1 MSNCHVLHPTWQ
13 ADIDAILGR
22 DLPWEGLSGLTVL
35 VTGAGGFLGG
45 YLVRSLLALHPA
57 GLVSEPI
64 HVVAM
69 VRDVTRARARMM
81 DIADNEYLE
90 WLLWDLNQIAVPEI
104 PECHYVLHGA
114 SQASPLF
121 YGSDPVGTI
130 MPNTIGTAGLLQ
142 ALTNCTDPRG
152 LLYISSSEVYGSI
165 GGDDLVVEN
174 SYGTLDPATVRAC
187 YAESKRI
194 GETMCIAW
202 HAQHGLPTFLVRP
215 FHTYG
220 PGLQPND
227 GRVFAD
233 FCFNVIRGENIVM
246 NSDGS
251 ARRAFCYASDAVA
264 GIFTVLLK
272 GEPATPYNVANPAGE
287 LSVMELAELL
297 VGLYPDKGLSV
308 VKQISRNV
316 DSGYIASTVSR
327 LIPDV
332 QRLKQLGWDAKI
344 SPSEGFQRMI
354 EVCK

>member
-1 MSNCHVLHPTWQ
+1 MSNDHSLHPNCQ
-13 ADIDAILGR
+13 EDIDAILGR
-22 DLPWEGLSGLTVL
+22 DLPWESLSGLSIL
-35 VTGAGGFLGG
+35 VTGSGGFLGG
-45 YLVRSLLALHPA
+45 YLVRSLLAMYPA

-69 VRDVTRARARMM
+69 VRDVTKARARMI

-90 WLLWDLNQIAVPEI
+90 WLLWDLNQIAVPDI
-104 PECHYVLHGA
+104 PECHYVLHAA
-114 SQASPLF
+114 SQASPVF

-130 MPNTIGTAGLLQ
+130 MPNAIGTAGLLQ
-142 ALTNCTDPRG
+142 ALTNCNDPRG
-152 LLYISSSEVYGSI
+152 LLFVSSSEVYGSI
-165 GGDDLVVEN
+165 DGDDLVVEN
-174 SYGTLDPATVRAC
+174 SYGILDPATVRAC
-187 YAESKRI
+187 YGESKRI
-194 GETMCIAW
+194 GETMCISW

-220 PGLQPND
+220 PGLLPDD

-233 FCFNVIRGENIVM
+233 FCFNIIRGENIVM

-297 VGLYPDKGLSV
+297 VGFYPDKGLSV
-308 VKQISRNV
+308 VKQISRDV
-316 DSGYIASTVSR
+316 ESGYIASTVSR

-332 QRLKQLGWDAKI
+332 QRLRQLGWDAKI

-354 EVCK
+354 EACK